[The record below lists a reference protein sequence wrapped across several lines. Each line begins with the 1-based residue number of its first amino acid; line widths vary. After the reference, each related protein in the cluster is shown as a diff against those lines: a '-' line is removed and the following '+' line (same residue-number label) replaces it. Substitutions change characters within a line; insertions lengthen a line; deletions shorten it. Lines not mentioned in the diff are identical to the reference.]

1 MARDGSVDLAILFRT
16 GPVPRDGDTYLVEA
30 PTYLMSAAGD
40 PLTSKPTV
48 PFSALHDLPL
58 VLFCRPSSAR
68 SPRATR
74 GRARHHAQCRPGGG
88 SLRLQAH
95 IVADGGAYALLGPH
109 AIAGGV
115 KDYRLQSS
123 RLIDPPITRHIA
135 LAMSRHGEMTLA
147 CRTVMQVIRIA
158 KSGRGCASPG

>member
-1 MARDGSVDLAILFRT
+1 
-16 GPVPRDGDTYLVEA
+16 
-30 PTYLMSAAGD
+30 MSATGD
-40 PLTSKPTV
+40 PLTSGPTV

-58 VLFCRPSSAR
+58 VQFCRPSSWRDHLEQLAVE
-68 SPRATR
+68 R
-74 GRARHHAQCRPGGG
+74 GITLNVAWRRD

-95 IVADGGAYALLGPH
+95 IVADGGVYALLGPH
-109 AIAGGV
+109 AIAAAA

-147 CRTVMQVIRIA
+147 CRTVMQVIREIA
-158 KSGRGCASPG
+158 KAGAAVPSPHEV

>member
-1 MARDGSVDLAILFRT
+1 
-16 GPVPRDGDTYLVEA
+16 
-30 PTYLMSAAGD
+30 MSAAGD

-58 VLFCRPSSAR
+58 VLFCRPSSWRDHLEQLA
-68 SPRATR
+68 AER
-74 GRARHHAQCRPGGG
+74 GMTLNVALEAD

-95 IVADGGAYALLGPH
+95 IVADGGVYALLGPH
-109 AIAGGV
+109 AIAGAS

-147 CRTVMQVIRIA
+147 CRTVMQVIREIA
-158 KSGRGCASPG
+158 KSGAAVPAPEGI